1 MIDKIYLL
9 VYIQPLHCRPDV
21 RAAMYLGATL
31 ARLCPPGAGPPGSA
45 LVRRQ
50 DWVPALLSVSQSHY
64 KCDNS
69 SYSRTLPR
77 KQLLDTQHRSSF
89 LAPIRNLKIASQL
102 VDRSPSQ
109 LQPFLKLSRLDKPI
123 GSWLLFWPCGWSTC
137 LATQAGHLPD
147 VKVHQQ
153 YITIN
158 FASM

>member
-9 VYIQPLHCRPDV
+9 VYIQPLPCRPDV
-21 RAAMYLGATL
+21 TAAMYLGATL
-31 ARLCPPGAGPPGSA
+31 ARLCPPGAGPPCSA

-147 VKVHQQ
+147 VKVQHHID
-153 YITIN
+153 YN
-158 FASM
+158 